1 MTPTP
6 KNSTNFTALD
16 RLTVDGTAR
25 NIEGLSLLFPEVIT
39 ETLDDNGRPTKAVN
53 FDALRQLFSDH
64 LVDSSKERY
73 ELTWPG
79 KQQARF
85 TAHQPIAK
93 TLRPNRSESVDFD
106 TTQNLFIE
114 GDNLDALKIL
124 RNSYLG
130 KVKLIYIDPPYN
142 TGNDFVYKDDF
153 GSTRTEY
160 LFAAEESDEEG
171 GRLVSNT
178 SSNGRFH
185 SDWLSMVYPRLLVA
199 KDLISEDGIIFI
211 SIDDNEFHNLKS
223 ICEEIFG
230 STNYFADLI
239 VIRSEG
245 GGMAKNVV
253 KGHDYLLAIS
263 KNISAFK
270 GIRKAKDI
278 RGKIVNIDS
287 KEFWIETD
295 WLRQEFGTYGNLHYE
310 DIEKFKGLD
319 KLNEINDGIARGSY
333 KLIPQKNGKHL
344 VGRLREVA
352 TDGSKF
358 YSVIKH
364 LNKTGS
370 DSISSIG
377 MGDYFS
383 NPKPISLIEEIIM
396 GATRFTSNQNDII
409 LDFFGGSGTTAHAT
423 YRCNA
428 ADGGNR
434 KFILVQIQEDLYKN
448 LTVAKTKAEKIKI
461 ESGIK
466 HLISLGKEPYI
477 SNLTLERIH
486 LAGKFY
492 SEKIDDSGCRKFFV
506 DDSNFA
512 NNFAAADALTQDD
525 LLGQLSSVKT
535 GRTGE
540 DLLFQTLLSLGLPLD
555 VDIKT
560 LKIAGA
566 EVYSVAGGSLLAC
579 FEPDLNDALVTALAE
594 YARDYAKD
602 ELIPVDYLV
611 LLDSAFET
619 DASRINAG
627 QIFNQL
633 SPETS
638 LRVI

>member
-171 GRLVSNT
+171 DRLVSNT

-230 STNYFADLI
+230 SKNYFADLI

-333 KLIPQKNGKHL
+333 KLIPQKNG
-344 VGRLREVA
+344 
-352 TDGSKF
+352 
-358 YSVIKH
+358 
-364 LNKTGS
+364 
-370 DSISSIG
+370 SSR
-377 MGDYFS
+377 
-383 NPKPISLIEEIIM
+383 
-396 GATRFTSNQNDII
+396 TR
-409 LDFFGGSGTTAHAT
+409 
-423 YRCNA
+423 
-428 ADGGNR
+428 
-434 KFILVQIQEDLYKN
+434 V
-448 LTVAKTKAEKIKI
+448 
-461 ESGIK
+461 
-466 HLISLGKEPYI
+466 
-477 SNLTLERIH
+477 
-486 LAGKFY
+486 
-492 SEKIDDSGCRKFFV
+492 
-506 DDSNFA
+506 
-512 NNFAAADALTQDD
+512 
-525 LLGQLSSVKT
+525 
-535 GRTGE
+535 
-540 DLLFQTLLSLGLPLD
+540 
-555 VDIKT
+555 
-560 LKIAGA
+560 
-566 EVYSVAGGSLLAC
+566 
-579 FEPDLNDALVTALAE
+579 
-594 YARDYAKD
+594 
-602 ELIPVDYLV
+602 
-611 LLDSAFET
+611 
-619 DASRINAG
+619 
-627 QIFNQL
+627 
-633 SPETS
+633 
-638 LRVI
+638 